1 MALPRAH
8 TASSSPA
15 QAGEPSSTAN
25 AGRLMSTAPKQKPTG
40 SVASASVRTPPD
52 RNAPSRP
59 RLPAPASGSHSRDG
73 RCATNAAVPAS
84 EHAAHRPSAAIGEIA
99 AMVTAAASGPTVKTV
114 SISTES
120 SANAVSSS
128 SSRSGRQRLPQRAH
142 RGAHRGDREPA
153 DEAGGHQRGRR
164 RAGLRQRD
172 EHDGRGDVDEG
183 QRQQDAPL
191 PDPIDQ
197 AALERDPDRRAEPER
212 AVDQAGDRERVAL
225 GGQVQDERQPVHR
238 DRQPGDQRRREQRHD
253 VRRPEDRSVAV
264 GGGHDA
270 RR

>member
-59 RLPAPASGSHSRDG
+59 WLPASASGSHSRDG

-99 AMVTAAASGPTVKTV
+99 AMIAAAASGPTVKTV
-114 SISTES
+114 SITTES
-120 SANAVSSS
+120 SAKAVSSS
-128 SSRSGRQRLPQRAH
+128 SSRPVVNVFHSARIAAPTAGIANPPTKPVAISAAVGAPASVSATSTTVAVTSTKASGSRTRRCPIRSIRRLCSGIPIA
-142 RGAHRGDREPA
+142 EPSPN
-153 DEAGGHQRGRR
+153 
-164 RAGLRQRD
+164 
-172 EHDGRGDVDEG
+172 
-183 QRQQDAPL
+183 APL
-191 PDPIDQ
+191 TRPATANESRS
-197 AALERDPDRRAEPER
+197 AARYRTSASPYIAIGSRAISD
-212 AVDQAGDRERVAL
+212 AASSGTTC
-225 GGQVQDERQPVHR
+225 G
-238 DRQPGDQRRREQRHD
+238 
-253 VRRPEDRSVAV
+253 VRRIDR
-264 GGGHDA
+264 
-270 RR
+270 